1 MAHVR
6 RRFSE
11 SLLHL
16 FNFFPSITATSQKSY
31 SEAVKSDMAKCRKDL
46 EASMLWYSAT
56 ELSEDKNTLK
66 DVSKNNGRN

>member
-16 FNFFPSITATSQKSY
+16 FNFFPTITATSQKSY
-31 SEAVKSDMAKCRKDL
+31 REAVRSDMAKCREDL
-46 EASMLWYSAT
+46 ETSMLWYTST
-56 ELSEDKNTLK
+56 KLSEDNDILK
-66 DVSKNNGRN
+66 DTSKNNGRN

>member
-1 MAHVR
+1 MAHV

-16 FNFFPSITATSQKSY
+16 FNFFPTIAATSQKNY
-31 SEAVKSDMAKCRKDL
+31 RDAVRSDMAKCRADL

-56 ELSEDKNTLK
+56 KLSEDENTLK
-66 DVSKNNGRN
+66 DTPKK